1 MVWVLF
7 TGGTG
12 TIGTMFLC
20 TLFGDFSFPILV
32 IIGTYI
38 LYSGLPPILLFQLFR
53 GGLIH

>member
-7 TGGTG
+7 IGGTG

-32 IIGTYI
+32 IIGTHI
-38 LYSGLPPILLFQLFR
+38 LYSGFPPILLFQLFR
-53 GGLIH
+53 GG